1 MNSKPLILLG
11 VLASLLMSGTAN
23 GYTVFCTN
31 CSNLFMQALD
41 RATNLQQLTELYS
54 QTSNAIAQTTQQISM
69 VQNMIQNTTQL
80 PASLRTEL
88 SGQLMQLASLTNQ
101 LRTQR
106 GDFTSLGQI
115 FNTLFPDQSMFQAIA
130 HAEPADIEAANRKLQ
145 AHWDTWSRSVD
156 QASEATFKLSGQQ
169 LADLENSGEMQRYID
184 NLIATPEGQMQAMQA
199 SNQLAAIQIQEAR
212 QLRELMAT
220 SAQSALAAQMK
231 AEKESQA
238 DKEWW
243 RKATDT
249 SDPHYADA
257 ILENNRKP
265 LP

>member
-1 MNSKPLILLG
+1 MNTKQLIILG
-11 VLASLLMSGTAN
+11 VLASLLMSGSAS

-31 CSNLFMQALD
+31 CSDRFMQTLD
-41 RATNLQQLTELYS
+41 RATNLKQLTELYS
-54 QTSNAIAQTTQQISM
+54 QTSNAISQTSQQIAM
-69 VQNMIQNTTQL
+69 VRNMIQNTMQL
-80 PASLRTEL
+80 PSSLRSQL

-115 FNTLFPDQSMFQAIA
+115 FNTLFPDQSMFLEIA
-130 HAEPADIEAANRKLQ
+130 NAGPADIESANRKLQ

-156 QASEATFKLSGQQ
+156 QASEATFKLSGKQ
-169 LADLENSGEMQRYID
+169 LADLENSGEMQSYID

-199 SNQLAAIQIQEAR
+199 SNQLSAIQIQEAR

-220 SAQSALAAQMK
+220 STQSALAAQMK

-238 DKEWW
+238 DQEWW

-249 SDPHYADA
+249 SDPQYADA